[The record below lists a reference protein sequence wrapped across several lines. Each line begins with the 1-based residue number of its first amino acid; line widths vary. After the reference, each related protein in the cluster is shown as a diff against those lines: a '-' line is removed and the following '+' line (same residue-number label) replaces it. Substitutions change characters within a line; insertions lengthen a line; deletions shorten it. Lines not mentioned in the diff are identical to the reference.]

1 MNCNHLS
8 HETRYDYTLICRV
21 ESIFF
26 ILIEDDMN
34 YPFIFLFYFF
44 INFLGVFIVGTLY
57 VPVPGSVLICCM
69 GGTDGEQPV
78 REGLCGNPDGLNR
91 Y

>member
-1 MNCNHLS
+1 MCSGAWFQH
-8 HETRYDYTLICRV
+8 V
-21 ESIFF
+21 
-26 ILIEDDMN
+26 
-34 YPFIFLFYFF
+34 
-44 INFLGVFIVGTLY
+44 
-57 VPVPGSVLICCM
+57 SVLICCM